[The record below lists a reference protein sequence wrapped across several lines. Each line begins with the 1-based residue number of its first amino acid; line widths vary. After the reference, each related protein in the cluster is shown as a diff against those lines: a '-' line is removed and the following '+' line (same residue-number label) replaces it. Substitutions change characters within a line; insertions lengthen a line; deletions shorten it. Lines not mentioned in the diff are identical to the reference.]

1 MPYIERVN
9 EKCSGCLA
17 CELSCS
23 FKHYGYFDRGKSR
36 IRILHD
42 EELSEIEIQQCIQC
56 EERSCVG
63 ACPKGAL
70 SINDEYGHIVHD
82 ESLCI
87 QCKKCF
93 KACQYNGVFWDEERN
108 YPLICDLCDGEPE
121 CVKPCKLHQ
130 ALQIRTGENVEEEA
144 K

>member
-1 MPYIERVN
+1 MSYIIRTN

-42 EELSEIEIQQCIQC
+42 EELSEIEIQQCVQC
-56 EERSCVG
+56 KERSCIE
-63 ACPKGAL
+63 ACSKGAL
-70 SINDEYGHIVHD
+70 SINGEFGYIVHN
-82 ESLCI
+82 ESTCI

-93 KACQYNGVFWDEERN
+93 KGCQYSGIFWDDERN
-108 YPLICDLCDGEPE
+108 YPLICDLCKGDPE
-121 CVKPCKLHQ
+121 CVKPCKLHD
-130 ALQIRTGENVEEEA
+130 ALRINKEENIKEGA
-144 K
+144 R